1 VRRAEPVPWRSVHR
15 TERWLREADVP
26 LVLVGNTVW
35 RIKRRPVWN
44 VLAAGSAALTVVA
57 AGQVIEVRCLAL
69 ESRSPEITANPC
81 RGPISGSVAAQTG
94 PGTKMGWT
102 ERRPGWEPPLLAGRA
117 ARAGSEGGTENAGIS
132 KIKRFHRCTGKLNA
146 TQPGVI
152 VVSTSYIRGLG
163 PRRKPSVAGGQHSP
177 LFKVWQSRFR

>member
-1 VRRAEPVPWRSVHR
+1 MPVRRAEPGPGRPGRR

-44 VLAAGSAALTVVA
+44 VVGGGRRRPLSVVA
-57 AGQVIEVRCLAL
+57 AGQVIDVRCVAL
-69 ESRSPEITANPC
+69 ESRSPEITREPLS
-81 RGPISGSVAAQTG
+81 GSGIGSVAAQTG

-102 ERRPGWEPPLLAGRA
+102 ERHSGWEPPLLAGRA
-117 ARAGSEGGTENAGIS
+117 ARAGSEGGAENAGIS
-132 KIKRFHRCTGKLNA
+132 KIRKFHRCTGKLNA

-152 VVSTSYIRGLG
+152 AISTPYIRGLG
-163 PRRKPSVAGGQHSP
+163 ALRKPSVAEPPQSP
-177 LFKVWQSRFR
+177 LFKER